1 METIGN
7 LDHMT
12 GGMLYW
18 SITHLQR
25 EDTLQVSDVSDT
37 LGQPYGLG
45 TVTASMTGHKWMF
58 WDAKYTDFLRFRIA
72 VLVPIHLRRP
82 AIHHIPHRTH

>member
-37 LGQPYGLG
+37 LGQPYGLEA
-45 TVTASMTGHKWMF
+45 VTASTKGRKRAHAMPNVPASCVSVSLF
-58 WDAKYTDFLRFRIA
+58 SFRYF
-72 VLVPIHLRRP
+72 H
-82 AIHHIPHRTH
+82 AIHQPAT

>member
-12 GGMLYW
+12 GGMLYL

-25 EDTLQVSDVSDT
+25 EDSIASFGCVGHVR
-37 LGQPYGLG
+37 QPYGLG
-45 TVTASMTGHKWMF
+45 AVTASTRVRKRAHAMPNGLASCASTMLFTFH
-58 WDAKYTDFLRFRIA
+58 RFYA
-72 VLVPIHLRRP
+72 VHQS
-82 AIHHIPHRTH
+82 AT